1 MMLHFHQSSCTNY
14 LLGKLEILFDNKIEW
29 PLMSFESVYLYFSF
43 RSFKTK
49 WLSKLN
55 IFSYDTKYR
64 DTIRLVLYQ
73 KKTNLEPFIRSEAVL
88 PPRDNE
94 KKWLPSTTTTNIL
107 EMACY
112 THTLSLAHTLT
123 HTNTRTLTRTLTFTH
138 THIHTLKSI
147 WCMEW
152 NEVQCSGWM
161 TDNLKLFF
169 SWLIYRRP
177 FHKVIL
183 GTKLRYLNSFL
194 MKRKK
199 TCSKE

>member
-1 MMLHFHQSSCTNY
+1 MQSVCESI
-14 LLGKLEILFDNKIEW
+14 LLF
-29 PLMSFESVYLYFSF
+29 F
-43 RSFKTK
+43 RVLK
-49 WLSKLN
+49 WNTISLG
-55 IFSYDTKYR
+55 TKYR
-64 DTIRLVLYQ
+64 DTLRLVLYQ
-73 KKTNLEPFIRSEAVL
+73 KHKTNLEPFIRSEAVL

-112 THTLSLAHTLT
+112 THTLSLSLSLSHTHTHTHSYSHTHTHTLT
-123 HTNTRTLTRTLTFTH
+123 HTH
-138 THIHTLKSI
+138 TYIHTLKSI

-169 SWLIYRRP
+169 SWWGGSSIADHSTKL
-177 FHKVIL
+177 FL